1 MTKIRQRTLIG
12 SSGDPDLSP
21 AVNVIHGWG
30 MGGGTS
36 SELTRLTRQN
46 PIVFTD
52 ATGADS
58 FALAGV
64 SQRKTKAVNTVV
76 CFDTAYGS
84 AVADNTTPDWP
95 SGFVLTIEGVDTSG
109 NATTITINDA
119 STAASKIQCSGDY
132 VIFLFEEAE
141 VDSAIEGLLT
151 AASTSATGNV
161 TSASVGQI
169 TDTGGIS
176 ANIVNKEW
184 AIRIEGGATY
194 LPPNTS
200 DLVILNHSTGSNT
213 IDIELDTVWP
223 FAGSTLYISDVSK
236 YRVYQMPVMT
246 YEWEGAAAGGG
257 GESSVISHEIIK
269 RL

>member
-12 SSGDPDLSP
+12 SSGDPEAASQ
-21 AVNVIHGWG
+21 IHGWG
-30 MGGGTS
+30 MGGATS
-36 SELTRLTRQN
+36 AELKRLTRQN

-64 SQRKTKAVNTVV
+64 SQRKTKVVNTVV

-95 SGFVLTIEGVDTSG
+95 SGFVLTVAGVDTSG

-119 STAASKIQCSGDY
+119 STAASKIQCPGDY

-151 AASTSATGNV
+151 AASTSATGSV
-161 TSASVGQI
+161 TSSASGQI

-184 AIRIEGGATY
+184 ALRAEAGTTT
-194 LPPNTS
+194 PSTTH
-200 DLVILNHSTGSNT
+200 DVVILGNSTGSNT
-213 IDIELDTVWP
+213 IDIELDNVWP
-223 FAGSTLYISDVSK
+223 LAGTPTYTTNVTK

-246 YEWEGAAAGGG
+246 YEWDGAAAGGG

-269 RL
+269 RR

>member
-12 SSGDPDLSP
+12 SSGDPE
-21 AVNVIHGWG
+21 AAGQIHGWG
-30 MGGGTS
+30 MGGATS
-36 SELTRLTRQN
+36 LELKRLTRQN

-64 SQRKTKAVNTVV
+64 SQRKTKVVNTVV

-95 SGFVLTIEGVDTSG
+95 SGFVLTVAGVDTSG

-119 STAASKIQCSGDY
+119 STAASKIQCPGDY

-151 AASTSATGNV
+151 AASTSATGSV
-161 TSASVGQI
+161 TSSVSGQI

-184 AIRIEGGATY
+184 ALRAEAGATFT
-194 LPPNTS
+194 PSTTH
-200 DLVILNHSTGSNT
+200 DVVILGNSTGANT
-213 IDIELDTVWP
+213 IDIELDNGWP
-223 FAGSTLYISDVSK
+223 YGGASVHIVDISK

-246 YEWEGAAAGGG
+246 YEWDGAAAGGG

-269 RL
+269 RR

>member
-12 SSGDPDLSP
+12 SSGDPELASE
-21 AVNVIHGWG
+21 IHGWG
-30 MGGGTS
+30 MGGATS
-36 SELTRLTRQN
+36 LEFVRLTRQN

-64 SQRKTKAVNTVV
+64 SQRKTKVVNTVV

-95 SGFVLTIEGVDTSG
+95 SGFVLTVEGVDTSG

-161 TSASVGQI
+161 TSALTGQI

-184 AIRIEGGATY
+184 AIRIENATTS
-194 LPPNTS
+194 LPSSTN
-200 DLVILNHSTGSNT
+200 DVVILGHSTGANT
-213 IDIELDTVWP
+213 IDIEEESVWP
-223 FAGSTLYISDVSK
+223 VVASSMYSSDISK